1 MTTNDYAIPGMGD
14 VKQLYTPSTTTTT
27 TTATNAIQTK
37 ATNNMYTVD
46 MEATTIKKN
55 TITTKSTKHT
65 GHDRTTST
73 TRTPPNYQ
81 L

>member
-46 MEATTIKKN
+46 MEATTI
-55 TITTKSTKHT
+55 
-65 GHDRTTST
+65 
-73 TRTPPNYQ
+73 
-81 L
+81 